1 MKKFSIFVVV
11 LCLILFGIICYG
23 VLSYDSLVIDT
34 KVYSFI
40 ASNIMNDELTL
51 ILKAITELGGVAFT
65 VLAGVLIFMFCKKN
79 RWFITFDLVGVT
91 LVNQVIKH
99 IIRRPRPNVLRLV
112 EESGYS
118 FPSGHSMVSM
128 AFYGIIIY
136 LVYKNVSNKYLKWIL
151 IILLSLLILS
161 IGFSRIYVGVH
172 YFTDVVG
179 GFFLALAYL
188 IVYIY
193 IYNILNI
200 KSCIAKINFYVILLT
215 FTEVY
220 MKMIP

>member
-11 LCLILFGIICYG
+11 LCLILFSIICYG

-40 ASNIMNDELTL
+40 INNIMNDGLTP

-79 RWFITFDLVGVT
+79 RWFITIDLVGVT

-179 GFFLALAYL
+179 GFLLGLAYL
-188 IVYIY
+188 IIY
-193 IYNILNI
+193 INIYNKKVGKN
-200 KSCIAKINFYVILLT
+200 
-215 FTEVY
+215 EE
-220 MKMIP
+220 

>member
-40 ASNIMNDELTL
+40 INNIMNDGLTP

-79 RWFITFDLVGVT
+79 RWFITIDLVGVT

-172 YFTDVVG
+172 YFTDVAG
-179 GFFLALAYL
+179 GFLLGLAYL
-188 IVYIY
+188 IIY
-193 IYNILNI
+193 INIYNKRIGKN
-200 KSCIAKINFYVILLT
+200 
-215 FTEVY
+215 EEW
-220 MKMIP
+220 

>member
-11 LCLILFGIICYG
+11 LCLILFSIICYG

-40 ASNIMNDELTL
+40 TNNIMNDGLTP

-79 RWFITFDLVGVT
+79 RWFITIDLVGVT

-172 YFTDVVG
+172 YFTDVAG
-179 GFFLALAYL
+179 GFLLGLAYL
-188 IVYIY
+188 IIY
-193 IYNILNI
+193 INICNKRI
-200 KSCIAKINFYVILLT
+200 GKN
-215 FTEVY
+215 EE
-220 MKMIP
+220 

>member
-1 MKKFSIFVVV
+1 MKKFSIFFFF
-11 LCLILFGIICYG
+11 LCLILFSIIFYG

-40 ASNIMNDELTL
+40 INNIMNDGLTP

-79 RWFITFDLVGVT
+79 RWFITIDLVGVT

-172 YFTDVVG
+172 YFTDVAG
-179 GFFLALAYL
+179 GFLLGLAYL
-188 IVYIY
+188 IIY
-193 IYNILNI
+193 INIYNKRIGKN
-200 KSCIAKINFYVILLT
+200 
-215 FTEVY
+215 EE
-220 MKMIP
+220 

>member
-11 LCLILFGIICYG
+11 LCLILFSIICYG

-40 ASNIMNDELTL
+40 TNNIMKDGLTL

-79 RWFITFDLVGVT
+79 RWFITIDLVGVT

-136 LVYKNVSNKYLKWIL
+136 LVYKNVTNKYLKWTL
-151 IILLSLLILS
+151 ITLLSLLILS

-179 GFFLALAYL
+179 GFLLGLAYL
-188 IVYIY
+188 IIY
-193 IYNILNI
+193 INIYNKKVGKN
-200 KSCIAKINFYVILLT
+200 
-215 FTEVY
+215 EE
-220 MKMIP
+220 

>member
-11 LCLILFGIICYG
+11 LCLILFSIICYG

-40 ASNIMNDELTL
+40 TNNIMNDGLTP
-51 ILKAITELGGVAFT
+51 IIKAITELGGVAFT

-79 RWFITFDLVGVT
+79 RWFITIDLVGVT

-172 YFTDVVG
+172 YFTDVAG
-179 GFFLALAYL
+179 GFLLGLAYL
-188 IVYIY
+188 IIY
-193 IYNILNI
+193 INIYNKRIGKN
-200 KSCIAKINFYVILLT
+200 
-215 FTEVY
+215 EE
-220 MKMIP
+220 

>member
-11 LCLILFGIICYG
+11 LCLILFNIICYG

-40 ASNIMNDELTL
+40 INNIMNDGLTP

-79 RWFITFDLVGVT
+79 RWFITIDLVGVT

-172 YFTDVVG
+172 YFTDVAG
-179 GFFLALAYL
+179 GFLLGLAYL
-188 IVYIY
+188 IIY
-193 IYNILNI
+193 INIYNKRIGKN
-200 KSCIAKINFYVILLT
+200 
-215 FTEVY
+215 EE
-220 MKMIP
+220 

>member
-11 LCLILFGIICYG
+11 LCLILFSIICYG

-40 ASNIMNDELTL
+40 INNIMNDGLTP

-79 RWFITFDLVGVT
+79 RWFITIDLVGVT

-179 GFFLALAYL
+179 GFLLGLAYL
-188 IVYIY
+188 IIY
-193 IYNILNI
+193 INIYNKKAGKNE
-200 KSCIAKINFYVILLT
+200 K
-215 FTEVY
+215 
-220 MKMIP
+220 

>member
-40 ASNIMNDELTL
+40 INNIMNDGLTP
-51 ILKAITELGGVAFT
+51 ILKAITELGGVVFT

-79 RWFITFDLVGVT
+79 RWFITIDLVGVT

-172 YFTDVVG
+172 YFTDVAG
-179 GFFLALAYL
+179 GFLLGLAYL
-188 IVYIY
+188 IIY
-193 IYNILNI
+193 INIYNKRIGKN
-200 KSCIAKINFYVILLT
+200 
-215 FTEVY
+215 EE
-220 MKMIP
+220 

>member
-1 MKKFSIFVVV
+1 MKKFNIFIVV
-11 LCLILFGIICYG
+11 LCLLLFSVICYG

-40 ASNIMNDELTL
+40 ADNIMSDGITSV
-51 ILKAITELGGVAFT
+51 LKVITELGGVAFI
-65 VLAGVLIFMFCKKN
+65 VLAGVLIFMLCKKI
-79 RWFITFDLVGVT
+79 RWFVTFDLVGVT
-91 LVNQVIKH
+91 LINQVIKH
-99 IIRRPRPNVLRLV
+99 IVRRPRPNVLRLV
-112 EESGYS
+112 EEDGYS

-136 LVYKNVSNKYLKWIL
+136 LVYKNVTNKYLRWTL

-179 GFFLALAYL
+179 GFLLGLAYL
-188 IVYIY
+188 IIY
-193 IYNILNI
+193 INIYNKKVGKN
-200 KSCIAKINFYVILLT
+200 
-215 FTEVY
+215 EE
-220 MKMIP
+220 

>member
-11 LCLILFGIICYG
+11 LCLILFSIICYG

-40 ASNIMNDELTL
+40 TNNIMKDGLTP

-172 YFTDVVG
+172 YFTDVPG
-179 GFFLALAYL
+179 GFLLGLAYL
-188 IVYIY
+188 IIY
-193 IYNILNI
+193 INIYNKRIGKN
-200 KSCIAKINFYVILLT
+200 
-215 FTEVY
+215 EE
-220 MKMIP
+220 

>member
-11 LCLILFGIICYG
+11 LCLILFSIICYG

-40 ASNIMNDELTL
+40 TNNIMNDELTL

-79 RWFITFDLVGVT
+79 RWFITIDLVGVT

-172 YFTDVVG
+172 YFTDVAG
-179 GFFLALAYL
+179 GFLLGLAYL
-188 IVYIY
+188 IIY
-193 IYNILNI
+193 INIYNKRIGKN
-200 KSCIAKINFYVILLT
+200 
-215 FTEVY
+215 EE
-220 MKMIP
+220 

>member
-11 LCLILFGIICYG
+11 LCLILFSVICYG

-40 ASNIMNDELTL
+40 INNIMNDGLTP

-79 RWFITFDLVGVT
+79 RWFITIDLVGVT

-172 YFTDVVG
+172 YFTDVAG
-179 GFFLALAYL
+179 GFLLGLAGT
-188 IVYIY
+188 
-193 IYNILNI
+193 
-200 KSCIAKINFYVILLT
+200 FYVYFDGKYNLYKYL
-215 FTEVY
+215 
-220 MKMIP
+220 

>member
-11 LCLILFGIICYG
+11 LCLILFSVICYG

-40 ASNIMNDELTL
+40 ADNIMSDGITSV
-51 ILKAITELGGVAFT
+51 LKVITELGGVAFI
-65 VLAGVLIFMFCKKN
+65 VLAGVLIFMFCKKI
-79 RWFITFDLVGVT
+79 RWFVTFDLVGVT
-91 LVNQVIKH
+91 LINQAIKH
-99 IIRRPRPNVLRLV
+99 IVRRPRPNVLRLV
-112 EESGYS
+112 EEDGYS

-136 LVYKNVSNKYLKWIL
+136 LVYKNVTNKYLKWTL
-151 IILLSLLILS
+151 ITLLSLLILS

-179 GFFLALAYL
+179 GFLLGLAYL
-188 IVYIY
+188 IIY
-193 IYNILNI
+193 INIYNKKAGKN
-200 KSCIAKINFYVILLT
+200 
-215 FTEVY
+215 EE
-220 MKMIP
+220 

>member
-11 LCLILFGIICYG
+11 LCLILFSVICYG

-40 ASNIMNDELTL
+40 INNIMNDGLTP

-79 RWFITFDLVGVT
+79 RWFITIDLVGVT

-136 LVYKNVSNKYLKWIL
+136 LVYKNVTNKYLKWIL

-172 YFTDVVG
+172 YFTDVAG
-179 GFFLALAYL
+179 GFLLGLAYL
-188 IVYIY
+188 IIY
-193 IYNILNI
+193 INIYNKRIGKN
-200 KSCIAKINFYVILLT
+200 
-215 FTEVY
+215 EE
-220 MKMIP
+220 